1 MDSNELNEL
10 NMDIETYKKVKGK
23 LSPEEKKS
31 VTITPD
37 KSSSSMAT
45 QMEENLDEVGD
56 KTISDDQ
63 LYNLAQQAG
72 YFGEDVKGE
81 LIDLMMYGKRIPLSN
96 VKNILSNYDLTLS
109 DLKGKEKT
117 WTPSPEFAHYFTES
131 TNENE
136 VIGPKDPETI
146 KYLSNVIDKNTG
158 DISKPFTISD
168 KKYQMVRGQNQSG
181 EIVMGVY
188 CFDEMG
194 EDGDNII
201 YPMEYFEENIAKPM
215 KEAMAKEIK
224 EVDKTENS
232 LGLGEFRH
240 YIVNEK
246 TGKFRKFKTI
256 EELARANMG
265 EEERYMTIREF
276 KKFFES
282 RVFGSKK
289 NIVSEINPTGEES
302 DEEMNIKAKKLMDI
316 IKKRV
321 PSNVI
326 STIKTPVA
334 RREVIAAFAEMIGVP
349 RTGLAELISG
359 LKDLSKVDAQQS
371 NSLQESKKII
381 KVKNIK
387 HE

>member
-63 LYNLAQQAG
+63 LYKLAQQAG

-168 KKYQMVRGQNQSG
+168 KKYQMVRGQNHSG

-215 KEAMAKEIK
+215 K
-224 EVDKTENS
+224 
-232 LGLGEFRH
+232 
-240 YIVNEK
+240 
-246 TGKFRKFKTI
+246 
-256 EELARANMG
+256 
-265 EEERYMTIREF
+265 
-276 KKFFES
+276 
-282 RVFGSKK
+282 
-289 NIVSEINPTGEES
+289 
-302 DEEMNIKAKKLMDI
+302 
-316 IKKRV
+316 
-321 PSNVI
+321 
-326 STIKTPVA
+326 
-334 RREVIAAFAEMIGVP
+334 
-349 RTGLAELISG
+349 
-359 LKDLSKVDAQQS
+359 
-371 NSLQESKKII
+371 
-381 KVKNIK
+381 
-387 HE
+387 